1 MRAGRQ
7 GAVLLAAF
15 ALLAAG
21 AAGGAAAGAERCG
34 VVRVRYAGTQP
45 MLLWNRAMLHALAAE
60 DESLIERLEET
71 DATQE
76 LLIADGAVRL
86 ETRALTIEQRV
97 TTEGA
102 MPTVRAYLKPVRQTE
117 WLLPDG
123 SRVLR
128 DSGGSGARRSAGPA
142 PVPVGLGM
150 EALGLGAD
158 PAGMLDARPTGAEGI
173 VAGRRCRWFAGE
185 RAQGGYALR
194 YRGCMAEIAGR
205 QVALALRIEQA
216 GAGLGSVRPF
226 EMRAVSV
233 DAGVCVDAAGLQPPP
248 GSAAAAGAAGGGHGR

>member
-1 MRAGRQ
+1 MRAWSRT
-7 GAVLLAAF
+7 ATLLAAS

-21 AAGGAAAGAERCG
+21 GAGGATAGTERCG

-45 MLLWNRAMLHALAAE
+45 MLLWNRATLYALAAE

-71 DATQE
+71 SATQE
-76 LLIADGAVRL
+76 LLIADGASRL
-86 ETRALTIEQRV
+86 ERRALTIEQRV
-97 TTEGA
+97 TTDGV

-117 WLLPDG
+117 WLLADG
-123 SRVLR
+123 STVFQ
-128 DSGGSGARRSAGPA
+128 DSGGGGAERSPGPA
-142 PVPVGLGM
+142 PVGLGM
-150 EALGLGAD
+150 ELLGLGAD
-158 PAGMLDARPTGAEGI
+158 PAGILDARPTGADGI

-205 QVALALRIEQA
+205 QVALALRIEQS
-216 GAGLGSVRPF
+216 GAGLDSVRPF

-233 DAGVCVDAAGLQPPP
+233 DAGICVDAAELEPPP
-248 GSAAAAGAAGGGHGR
+248 EAAAAGGAAGGGHGR